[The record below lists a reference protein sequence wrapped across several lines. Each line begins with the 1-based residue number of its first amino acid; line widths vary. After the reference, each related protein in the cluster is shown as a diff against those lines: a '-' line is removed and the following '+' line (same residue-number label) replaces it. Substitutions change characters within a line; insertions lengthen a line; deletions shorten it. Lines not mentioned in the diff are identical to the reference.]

1 MKDKDKA
8 KILAKA
14 IYQALQDK
22 DNKEI
27 ISSFSDYLKSH
38 RLVYLIPVILKEL
51 EKINLIATG
60 HIAATVTS
68 KDELDNKE
76 VNEIKNIIEQRSSKK
91 VIIKEE
97 LDQNILGGVV
107 IMYQDK
113 LLDLSLKKHLN
124 CLSKALSN

>member
-1 MKDKDKA
+1 MKDKDQA

-14 IYQALQDK
+14 IYQAMQDK

-27 ISSFSDYLKSH
+27 IANFSSYLKDH

-51 EKINLIATG
+51 EKINLIATD
-60 HIAATVTS
+60 HIAASVTS

-76 VNEIKNIIEQRSSKK
+76 VNKIKNIIEERSKKK
-91 VIIKEE
+91 VIIKQE

-107 IMYQDK
+107 IKYQDK
-113 LLDLSLKKHLN
+113 LLDLSLKKQLN
-124 CLSKALSN
+124 NLSKQLSN